1 MPTFEKR
8 AGSWRVQIHVKG
20 VRDGGTFPT
29 KAEAA
34 AWAAKRET
42 EIREDKATGIQRGKT
57 VDDAFRRYEKEVSVH
72 KPGHRWEAL
81 RLNAI
86 GRAEIGGTAIKDMK
100 LQDVSSELL
109 GCWRDHRLTVDKVSG
124 STINRELNLL
134 SHVFATAA
142 KEWKW
147 IASSPTTDVRRPKES
162 QPRDKL
168 YTDDEIARLCL
179 ALGFDLGG
187 LEIAESVSQRVAVAF
202 LFAIETAMRAGE
214 ICALMPQD
222 VAGVVATLNR
232 TKNGTKRRVP
242 LSPRA
247 VQLIELLPLPA
258 EGDTVFGVSSA
269 SVDALFRK
277 AKKRAVIE
285 DGTFHD
291 SRHTAITR
299 LAKKLDVLDLARM
312 VGHKDLRQL
321 QVYYNET
328 AEAMASRL
336 S

>member
-8 AGSWRVQIHVKG
+8 AGSWRVQIYVKG
-20 VRDGGTFPT
+20 VRDGGTFST

-42 EIREDKATGIQRGKT
+42 EIREDKATGIERGKT
-57 VDDAFRRYEKEVSVH
+57 VDDAFRRYEKEVSAH

-86 GRAEIGGTAIKDMK
+86 GRTEIDGAPIKDMK
-100 LQDVSSELL
+100 LQDITSEII
-109 GCWRDHRLTVDKVSG
+109 GRWRDHRLAVDKVTG

-134 SHVFATAA
+134 SHVFTTAA

-147 IASSPTTDVRRPKES
+147 ISNSPTTDVRRPKES

-168 YTDDEIARLCL
+168 YTDNEIERICL
-179 ALGFDLGG
+179 ALGFDLDG
-187 LEIAESVSQRVAVAF
+187 LEHAESVSQRVAVAF

-222 VAGVVATLNR
+222 VTGVVATLQR

-247 VQLIELLPLPA
+247 AQLLELLPLPA
-258 EGDTVFGVSSA
+258 EGGTIFGVSTA

-277 AKKRAVIE
+277 AKKRALIE

-291 SRHTAITR
+291 SRHLAITR
-299 LAKKLDVLDLARM
+299 LARKLDVLDLARM
-312 VGHKDLRQL
+312 VGHRDLQQL
-321 QVYYNET
+321 RVYYNET
-328 AEAMASRL
+328 AETMASRL
-336 S
+336 K